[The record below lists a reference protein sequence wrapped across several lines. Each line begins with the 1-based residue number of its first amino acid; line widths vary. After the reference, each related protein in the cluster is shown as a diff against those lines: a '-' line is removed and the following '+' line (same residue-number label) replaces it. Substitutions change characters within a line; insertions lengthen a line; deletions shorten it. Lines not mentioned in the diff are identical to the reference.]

1 MISGTPMPY
10 KELAMLWRL
19 LDHERYCLNIPF
31 EALHQHVANLKAI
44 QKPPEPEQRALFRQ
58 EKLALRR
65 ELLETECEMKAQAA
79 GLDVSFAR
87 DCLLA
92 VENDDVAAAA
102 KYGVMTGD
110 YEKPFL
116 LAVRRWVCAKLV
128 LNNKVVPL
136 TYNSLTELL
145 ASNEIFLGEDEAVS
159 KMTHSFSKMFAPG
172 GVLYGFFKSRTRR
185 RRARK
190 KTYVI

>member
-1 MISGTPMPY
+1 MPY

-19 LDHERYCLNIPF
+19 LEHERYCLNVPF
-31 EALHQHVANLKAI
+31 EALHQHVANLTAI
-44 QKPPEPEQRALFRQ
+44 QKPPEPEQRALFLQ
-58 EKLALRR
+58 EKLALHR
-65 ELLETECEMKAQAA
+65 ELLEAECEAKAQAA
-79 GLDVSFAR
+79 GLADVSFAR

-92 VENDDVAAAA
+92 VQNDDVAGAA
-102 KYGVMTGD
+102 KYGVLTGD
-110 YEKPFL
+110 CEEEKAFL

-128 LNNKVVPL
+128 LKTKVVPL

-190 KTYVI
+190 KNYVI